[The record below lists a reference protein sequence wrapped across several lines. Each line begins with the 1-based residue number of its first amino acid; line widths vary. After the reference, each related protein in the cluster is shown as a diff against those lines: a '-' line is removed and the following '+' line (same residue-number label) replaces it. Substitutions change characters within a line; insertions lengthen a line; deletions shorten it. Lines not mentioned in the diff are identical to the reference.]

1 MEKIDIAIIGAGV
14 VGLAVAS
21 QLAKK
26 GRSIYIIERHS
37 SFGQETSSRHSEVIH
52 TGIYYTPGSLKAKTC
67 VEGSRL
73 LYEICTKNKIP
84 HKRCGKLIVANS
96 KDEENVL
103 EELFENAKNNGV
115 EGLEILSKDKIKKM
129 EPEIN
134 AEIAL
139 YSESTGIIDSHSLME
154 YFVQKMKE
162 NDADVVYNSEVMIV
176 EKSNSG
182 YKLTIQEKQGERF
195 SVEAGVVINS
205 AGLQSDTI
213 ASKLGI
219 DIKKQGY
226 DLKYCK
232 GQYFRVTPKKARQ
245 LTHLIYPAPRP
256 KASGL
261 GIHATLDLARGLR
274 LGPDDKYIDR
284 DKVNYDVDINDKD
297 KFFTSVKTFLPF
309 LQKDDLIADTAGI
322 RPKLQGEGQ
331 TEKDFVIKEETDLG
345 FPGFI
350 NLIGIESPGLTAA
363 ISIARYVEGL
373 VKKREF

>member
-1 MEKIDIAIIGAGV
+1 MEKIDITVIGAGV

-162 NDADVVYNSEVMIV
+162 NDADVVYNSEVVIL